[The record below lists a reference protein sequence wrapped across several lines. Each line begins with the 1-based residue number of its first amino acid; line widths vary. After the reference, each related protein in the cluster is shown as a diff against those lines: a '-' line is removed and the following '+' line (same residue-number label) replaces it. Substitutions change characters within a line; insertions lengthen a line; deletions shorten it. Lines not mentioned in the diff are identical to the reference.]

1 MIPTMNDKQYRHQW
15 YLAWA
20 LLAILAT
27 PASVMAQVNQ
37 SSENKP
43 TNTQPKLVTA
53 NPTGNTPGNVL
64 PKEEWHRVD
73 SGINRALTFLASRQ
87 QPDGSFP
94 TLPDAQP
101 AVTSLCVLAFMA
113 HGHTP
118 GTGPYGEKLSRAVK
132 YIADCQKPNGL
143 IMLLGSDGPQIDR
156 NVEHNVGVSGTYDH
170 AISSLT
176 LSELY
181 GMSRQKNVANLQQII
196 YKSIRASLEIQR
208 WPKDIPEDEGGWRY
222 INDYDQSDSD
232 LSVTGWHLMFLRSAR
247 NAGFNVPDKA
257 IADAVAYIRR
267 TFSDRYGTFN
277 YTINRGDKRSRGMTG
292 AGILALGHAGFHNS
306 TEARRAGEELLD
318 YSFEV
323 YNGNEPFPRRERYH
337 YSLFMCCQG
346 MYQMG
351 SPYWEQFFP
360 RTVRA
365 VLANQRHDG
374 SWDAESFQRDRRFGN
389 SYTTALVIL
398 AVGAPNQ
405 LLPIFQR

>member
-1 MIPTMNDKQYRHQW
+1 MSRHTTVFIGALSLFV
-15 YLAWA
+15 LASTIRLSA
-20 LLAILAT
+20 QEIGVNSPNSAGAAQRRGKAGSDDT
-27 PASVMAQVNQ
+27 PRA
-37 SSENKP
+37 
-43 TNTQPKLVTA
+43 
-53 NPTGNTPGNVL
+53 VL
-64 PKEEWHRVD
+64 SAEEWRRVD
-73 SGINRALTFLASRQ
+73 SSVERGLTFLAAQQ

-94 TLPDAQP
+94 SIPNAQP

-113 HGHTP
+113 HGHNP
-118 GTGPYGEKLSRAVK
+118 GTGPYGERLERAVK
-132 YIADCQKPNGL
+132 YIADCQKKSGL
-143 IMLLGSDGPQIDR
+143 IMLLASDEPQINRD
-156 NVEHNVGVSGTYDH
+156 VAHEVGSTGTYDH

-176 LSELY
+176 LCELY
-181 GMSRQKNVANLQQII
+181 GMNPTKNAPQL
-196 YKSIRASLEIQR
+196 KSVIDSALRVTFEMQH
-208 WPKDIPEDEGGWRY
+208 WEKDIPEDEGGWRY

-247 NAGFNVPDKA
+247 NAGFRVPDQT

-267 TFSDRYGTFN
+267 SFSRTYGTFN
-277 YTINRGDKRSRGMTG
+277 YTINRGDVRSRGMTG

-306 TEARRAGEELLD
+306 LEARRAAEDLSG
-318 YSFEV
+318 YSFEI
-323 YNGNEPFPRRERYH
+323 YNGNGGFKRDRYH

-365 VLANQRHDG
+365 VLANQQSDG
-374 SWDAESFQRDRRFGN
+374 SWDAESFQRDRRYGN
-389 SYTTALVIL
+389 SYTTSLVLL

>member
-1 MIPTMNDKQYRHQW
+1 MTMIDKQYRPRCW
-15 YLAWA
+15 FAFP
-20 LLAILAT
+20 LLAILAA
-27 PASVMAQVNQ
+27 PAILPAQTNQ
-37 SSENKP
+37 SSNIETSNAA
-43 TNTQPKLVTA
+43 PKLVTA
-53 NPTGNTPGNVL
+53 KPTNDAHTDVL
-64 PKEEWHRVD
+64 PPEEWRRVD
-73 SGINRALTFLASRQ
+73 LATSRALEFLAAQ
-87 QPDGSFP
+87 QLPDGSFP

-118 GTGPYGEKLSRAVK
+118 GTGVYGERLSRAVK
-132 YIADCQKPNGL
+132 YIVDCQKENGL
-143 IMLLGSDGPQIDR
+143 IILLGSTGPEIDR
-156 NVEHNVGVSGTYDH
+156 SVEHAVGVSGTYDH

-181 GMSRQKNVANLQQII
+181 GMNQQKNSSNLKKVID
-196 YKSIRASLEIQR
+196 KSIRATMEIQR
-208 WPKDIPEDEGGWRY
+208 WPKDIPEDQGGWRY

-247 NAGFNVPDKA
+247 NAGFNVPDQV

-306 TEARRAGEELLD
+306 TEAKRAGEALLD

-323 YNGNEPFPRRERYH
+323 YNGNDPFPRRERYH

-365 VLANQRHDG
+365 VLANQRADG

-389 SYTTALVIL
+389 SYTTALVVL

>member
-1 MIPTMNDKQYRHQW
+1 MSRATTFFIV
-15 YLAWA
+15 A
-20 LLAILAT
+20 LLLLLYTSRISAQEIDARPTEAAGGSQRGSNVRSDDT
-27 PASVMAQVNQ
+27 PRAALSA
-37 SSENKP
+37 
-43 TNTQPKLVTA
+43 
-53 NPTGNTPGNVL
+53 
-64 PKEEWHRVD
+64 EEWRRVD
-73 SGINRALTFLASRQ
+73 SSVERGLTFLATQQ

-94 TLPDAQP
+94 STPNAQP

-113 HGHTP
+113 HGHNP
-118 GTGPYGEKLSRAVK
+118 GSGPYSERLERAIK
-132 YIADCQKPNGL
+132 YIADCQKPSGL
-143 IMLLGSDGPQIDR
+143 IMLLGGDEPQINRDIAH
-156 NVEHNVGVSGTYDH
+156 EIGSPGTYDH

-176 LSELY
+176 LCEIY
-181 GMSRQKNVANLQQII
+181 GMNPTKNTPRLKTVIDN
-196 YKSIRASLEIQR
+196 SLRVTFQMQR
-208 WPKDIPEDEGGWRY
+208 WEKDSPDDEGGWRY

-247 NAGFNVPDKA
+247 NAGFSVPDQN
-257 IADAVAYIRR
+257 IADAVAFIRR
-267 TFSDRYGTFN
+267 TFSKTYGTFN
-277 YTINRGDKRSRGMTG
+277 YTINQGDVRTRGMTG

-306 TEARRAGEELLD
+306 VEARRAAEDLLG

-323 YNGNEPFPRRERYH
+323 YNGNGGFKRDRYH

-365 VLANQRHDG
+365 VLAHQQADG
-374 SWDAESFQRDRRFGN
+374 SWDAERFQRDRPFGN
-389 SYTTALVIL
+389 SYTTALVLL